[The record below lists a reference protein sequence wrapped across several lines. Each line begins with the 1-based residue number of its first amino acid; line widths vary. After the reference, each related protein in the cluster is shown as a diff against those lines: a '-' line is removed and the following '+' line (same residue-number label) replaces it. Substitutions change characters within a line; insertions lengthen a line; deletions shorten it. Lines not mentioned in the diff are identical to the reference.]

1 LNKSPRLRNWFL
13 ALAVVRILIGLAAL
27 PLAPFLYREHFMVL
41 VLMRPTKEVLLAG
54 GFLSKLGRVD
64 LVPVLIVALPLTI
77 LGVWQFYY
85 LGRQYADQI
94 ASGKLPGPAR
104 RLLPPDRIKKM
115 QRLLR
120 RKGLRLVF
128 LGRLAAFPSTVVGAA
143 AGSGNMP
150 SRDFLPVDGIAAL
163 VSIAEVV
170 GAGYLLGEAYDEA
183 GPWITV
189 AGVAALIAAAVIVAR
204 YLRRD

>member
-64 LVPVLIVALPLTI
+64 LVPLLIVALPLTI